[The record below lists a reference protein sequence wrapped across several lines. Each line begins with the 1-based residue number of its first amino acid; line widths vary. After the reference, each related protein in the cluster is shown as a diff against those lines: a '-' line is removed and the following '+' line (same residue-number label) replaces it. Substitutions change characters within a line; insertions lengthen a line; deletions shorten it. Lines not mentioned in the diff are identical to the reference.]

1 MQLFGGK
8 GKMLGLL
15 LVLAA
20 FGSFYLGDITA
31 FTTSQKAIAGV
42 ALFIIVLLAG
52 ISLLKPKKTEEDMIA
67 EQDERNQYIELKCA
81 EKAFRVALY
90 ASFMTI
96 IAGMIAFGLTREY
109 AFIWL
114 VMGGIVPYPS
124 GLFPRPHNVFSTL
137 PRRADTPLFRPGPG
151 ALPASKGAACGAGR
165 ALVLYSTGS
174 FRVSVT
180 SIRSPSRQ
188 ISMVT

>member
-1 MQLFGGK
+1 
-8 GKMLGLL
+8 MLGLL

-81 EKAFRVALY
+81 
-90 ASFMTI
+90 SFMTI

-114 VMGGIVPYPS
+114 VMGGIVPYGTS
-124 GLFPRPHNVFSTL
+124 RIAYIVS
-137 PRRADTPLFRPGPG
+137 AFRYDKP
-151 ALPASKGAACGAGR
+151 
-165 ALVLYSTGS
+165 
-174 FRVSVT
+174 
-180 SIRSPSRQ
+180 
-188 ISMVT
+188 

>member
-81 EKAFRVALY
+81 EKAFPGRTVRFIYDHYSRHDCLWPDKGICLYLVGYGGDCALRNIKNCLY
-90 ASFMTI
+90 RFCIPIRQAINGSRKALNEKLRGQDTSFGCVLASI
-96 IAGMIAFGLTREY
+96 Y
-109 AFIWL
+109 Q
-114 VMGGIVPYPS
+114 
-124 GLFPRPHNVFSTL
+124 LF
-137 PRRADTPLFRPGPG
+137 
-151 ALPASKGAACGAGR
+151 
-165 ALVLYSTGS
+165 
-174 FRVSVT
+174 
-180 SIRSPSRQ
+180 
-188 ISMVT
+188 

>member
-81 EKAFRVALY
+81 EKAFVRFIYDHYSRHDCLWPDKGICLYLVGYGGDCALRNIKNCLY
-90 ASFMTI
+90 RFCIPIRQAINGSRKALNEKLRGQDTSFGCVLASI
-96 IAGMIAFGLTREY
+96 Y
-109 AFIWL
+109 Q
-114 VMGGIVPYPS
+114 
-124 GLFPRPHNVFSTL
+124 LF
-137 PRRADTPLFRPGPG
+137 
-151 ALPASKGAACGAGR
+151 
-165 ALVLYSTGS
+165 
-174 FRVSVT
+174 
-180 SIRSPSRQ
+180 
-188 ISMVT
+188 

>member
-42 ALFIIVLLAG
+42 ALFIIVLLVG
-52 ISLLKPKKTEEDMIA
+52 ISLLKPKKTE
-67 EQDERNQYIELKCA
+67 ERNQYIELKCA

-114 VMGGIVPYPS
+114 VMGGIVPYGTS
-124 GLFPRPHNVFSTL
+124 RIAYIVS
-137 PRRADTPLFRPGPG
+137 AFRYDKP
-151 ALPASKGAACGAGR
+151 
-165 ALVLYSTGS
+165 
-174 FRVSVT
+174 
-180 SIRSPSRQ
+180 
-188 ISMVT
+188 

>member
-8 GKMLGLL
+8 GKMLGLR

-42 ALFIIVLLAG
+42 ALFIIVLLVG

-114 VMGGIVPYPS
+114 VMGGIVPYGTS
-124 GLFPRPHNVFSTL
+124 RIAYIVS
-137 PRRADTPLFRPGPG
+137 AFRYDKP
-151 ALPASKGAACGAGR
+151 
-165 ALVLYSTGS
+165 
-174 FRVSVT
+174 
-180 SIRSPSRQ
+180 
-188 ISMVT
+188 

>member
-31 FTTSQKAIAGV
+31 FTNSQKAIAGV
-42 ALFIIVLLAG
+42 ALFIIVLLVG

-81 EKAFRVALY
+81 AKAFRVALY

-96 IAGMIAFGLTREY
+96 IAGMTAFGLTREY

-114 VMGGIVPYPS
+114 VMGGIVPYGTS
-124 GLFPRPHNVFSTL
+124 RIAYIVS
-137 PRRADTPLFRPGPG
+137 AFRYDKP
-151 ALPASKGAACGAGR
+151 
-165 ALVLYSTGS
+165 
-174 FRVSVT
+174 
-180 SIRSPSRQ
+180 
-188 ISMVT
+188 

>member
-90 ASFMTI
+90 AGWLWGGLCLTEHQELPISFLHSDT
-96 IAGMIAFGLTREY
+96 TSHKWKQE
-109 AFIWL
+109 
-114 VMGGIVPYPS
+114 
-124 GLFPRPHNVFSTL
+124 STE
-137 PRRADTPLFRPGPG
+137 
-151 ALPASKGAACGAGR
+151 
-165 ALVLYSTGS
+165 
-174 FRVSVT
+174 
-180 SIRSPSRQ
+180 
-188 ISMVT
+188 

>member
-52 ISLLKPKKTEEDMIA
+52 ISLLKPKKTEEEMIA
-67 EQDERNQYIELKCA
+67 EQDERKQYIELKCA

-114 VMGGIVPYPS
+114 VMGGDCALRNIKNCLYRFCIPIRQAINGSRKALNEKLRGQDTSFGCVLASIYQ
-124 GLFPRPHNVFSTL
+124 LF
-137 PRRADTPLFRPGPG
+137 
-151 ALPASKGAACGAGR
+151 
-165 ALVLYSTGS
+165 
-174 FRVSVT
+174 
-180 SIRSPSRQ
+180 
-188 ISMVT
+188 

>member
-31 FTTSQKAIAGV
+31 FT
-42 ALFIIVLLAG
+42 
-52 ISLLKPKKTEEDMIA
+52 TEEDMIA

-114 VMGGIVPYPS
+114 VMGGIVPYGTS
-124 GLFPRPHNVFSTL
+124 RIAYIVS
-137 PRRADTPLFRPGPG
+137 AFRYDKP
-151 ALPASKGAACGAGR
+151 
-165 ALVLYSTGS
+165 
-174 FRVSVT
+174 
-180 SIRSPSRQ
+180 
-188 ISMVT
+188 

>member
-96 IAGMIAFGLTREY
+96 IAGMIAFGLTR
-109 AFIWL
+109 AIMPLSGWL
-114 VMGGIVPYPS
+114 WGELCLTEHQELPIS
-124 GLFPRPHNVFSTL
+124 FLHSDTTSHKWKQESTE
-137 PRRADTPLFRPGPG
+137 
-151 ALPASKGAACGAGR
+151 
-165 ALVLYSTGS
+165 
-174 FRVSVT
+174 
-180 SIRSPSRQ
+180 
-188 ISMVT
+188 

>member
-1 MQLFGGK
+1 M
-8 GKMLGLL
+8 
-15 LVLAA
+15 VLAA

-114 VMGGIVPYPS
+114 VMGGLCLTEHQELPIS
-124 GLFPRPHNVFSTL
+124 FLHSDTTSHKWKQESTE
-137 PRRADTPLFRPGPG
+137 
-151 ALPASKGAACGAGR
+151 
-165 ALVLYSTGS
+165 
-174 FRVSVT
+174 
-180 SIRSPSRQ
+180 
-188 ISMVT
+188 

>member
-67 EQDERNQYIELKCA
+67 EQDERNQYCHDIFL
-81 EKAFRVALY
+81 
-90 ASFMTI
+90 I
-96 IAGMIAFGLTREY
+96 
-109 AFIWL
+109 
-114 VMGGIVPYPS
+114 GIVS
-124 GLFPRPHNVFSTL
+124 HSLIKCWISCLILWV
-137 PRRADTPLFRPGPG
+137 ADNIIKP
-151 ALPASKGAACGAGR
+151 
-165 ALVLYSTGS
+165 VI
-174 FRVSVT
+174 
-180 SIRSPSRQ
+180 SIR
-188 ISMVT
+188 VCGW

>member
-109 AFIWL
+109 AFICL
-114 VMGGIVPYPS
+114 VMGNCALRNIKNCLYRFCIPIRQAINGSRKALNEKLRGQDTSFGCVLASIYQ
-124 GLFPRPHNVFSTL
+124 LF
-137 PRRADTPLFRPGPG
+137 
-151 ALPASKGAACGAGR
+151 
-165 ALVLYSTGS
+165 
-174 FRVSVT
+174 
-180 SIRSPSRQ
+180 
-188 ISMVT
+188 

>member
-52 ISLLKPKKTEEDMIA
+52 ISLLKPKKTEEDMKWSLI
-67 EQDERNQYIELKCA
+67 
-81 EKAFRVALY
+81 
-90 ASFMTI
+90 
-96 IAGMIAFGLTREY
+96 
-109 AFIWL
+109 
-114 VMGGIVPYPS
+114 P
-124 GLFPRPHNVFSTL
+124 
-137 PRRADTPLFRPGPG
+137 
-151 ALPASKGAACGAGR
+151 ACGKR
-165 ALVLYSTGS
+165 TEEV
-174 FRVSVT
+174 F
-180 SIRSPSRQ
+180 
-188 ISMVT
+188 M

>member
-42 ALFIIVLLAG
+42 ALFIIA
-52 ISLLKPKKTEEDMIA
+52 LLKPKKTEEDMIA

-114 VMGGIVPYPS
+114 VMGGIVPYGTS
-124 GLFPRPHNVFSTL
+124 RIAYIVS
-137 PRRADTPLFRPGPG
+137 AFRYDKP
-151 ALPASKGAACGAGR
+151 
-165 ALVLYSTGS
+165 
-174 FRVSVT
+174 
-180 SIRSPSRQ
+180 
-188 ISMVT
+188 